1 MSGAAVRVGTWETS
15 AAVSAGLAGEWGHDS
30 ADDYEHEYEGD
41 VARGEVHVGA
51 ERAGPRQ
58 EGQEW
63 DGSAGASVDERRV

>member
-1 MSGAAVRVGTWETS
+1 M
-15 AAVSAGLAGEWGHDS
+15 AGEWGHDS